1 MKKYQRAVIEQ
12 RESREYLVGLTAAA
26 PAELI
31 PSWTEEVT
39 TAEADRDN
47 DIEAMDVYR
56 VRIPKARG
64 RRDIELELG
73 QRELEGDLIGQA
85 SWISHGIKVEEAQ

>member
-1 MKKYQRAVIEQ
+1 
-12 RESREYLVGLTAAA
+12 
-26 PAELI
+26 
-31 PSWTEEVT
+31 
-39 TAEADRDN
+39 
-47 DIEAMDVYR
+47 MDVYR